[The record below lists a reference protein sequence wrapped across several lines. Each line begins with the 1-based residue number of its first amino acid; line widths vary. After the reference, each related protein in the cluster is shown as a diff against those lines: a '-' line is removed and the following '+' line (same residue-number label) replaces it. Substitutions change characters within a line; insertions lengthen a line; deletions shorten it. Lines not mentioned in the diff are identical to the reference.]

1 MSHATSRAFPLIVLL
16 LGPVACDEGDGSDTT
31 AGQACEGAKCDDVEG
46 EPTGG
51 GDGAGGTDQAQV
63 RFSALRVDGPR
74 VAGGTLSIEYDLE
87 RLTTCRATHNGS
99 PFWDITAH
107 ALFTPGNQQVE
118 GSVREITLEGSP
130 PAQVVRPL
138 AFEVEIPED
147 ATAVQV
153 WFRNFDGNGTC
164 EDFDS
169 ANGQNHRFQVE

>member
-1 MSHATSRAFPLIVLL
+1 VRPLAFDVEIPEDATAVQVWFRNFDGNGTCEDFDNASGANHQFDIEPAGAGPDAATLTLPLE
-16 LGPVACDEGDGSDTT
+16 VAVEGDLVPGGSL
-31 AGQACEGAKCDDVEG
+31 Q
-46 EPTGG
+46 
-51 GDGAGGTDQAQV
+51 
-63 RFSALRVDGPR
+63 
-74 VAGGTLSIEYDLE
+74 IEYDLE